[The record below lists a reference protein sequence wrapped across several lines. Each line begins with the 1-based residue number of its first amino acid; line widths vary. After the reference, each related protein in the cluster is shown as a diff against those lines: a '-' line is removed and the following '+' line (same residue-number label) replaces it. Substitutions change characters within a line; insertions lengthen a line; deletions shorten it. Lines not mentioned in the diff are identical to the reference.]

1 MPQKEPHGVEHR
13 EAPSRVATRSL
24 PAVTEVYCQPK
35 SIHPFDLSIH
45 TPMPAQRRTRQSNRP
60 HRDWVKGERKRQ
72 RNVDADDERVGT
84 GHEAMRPR
92 EIAIAS
98 QTAEGVGGE
107 VIQVRSGQYHVQLRD
122 SGTTLVC
129 RTKRGITTDNS
140 NTTLVAIGDHVRV
153 RPTNDTEGMILHVA
167 ERATWLGRKGAGQR
181 STEQVI
187 AANADLLLCIVAADR
202 PDFRRTIIDRF
213 IVAALLGK
221 LHPVIVVNK
230 IDTANP
236 EIREILADEVAV
248 YPTLG
253 YPVLHLS
260 AESGEGMEL
269 LQELIAKNRSTAV
282 LAGQSGVGKSTL
294 MNRLIG
300 GELRRTAEVRHND
313 RRGVH
318 TTVDSVLHLLPTG
331 GRLIDT
337 PGIREFGIWDLQPEE
352 LDGYF
357 TEFLEHLRN
366 CRYLPCTHTHE
377 PNCAVRNAVESGMID
392 PGRYASYLSI
402 FDSLR

>member
-1 MPQKEPHGVEHR
+1 
-13 EAPSRVATRSL
+13 
-24 PAVTEVYCQPK
+24 
-35 SIHPFDLSIH
+35 
-45 TPMPAQRRTRQSNRP
+45 MPAQRRTRQSNRP

-72 RNVDADDERVGT
+72 RNVDADDEHVGT
-84 GHEAMRPR
+84 GHEAMRPK
-92 EIAIAS
+92 EITITS
-98 QTAEGVGGE
+98 QTAAGEHGE
-107 VIQVRSGQYHVQLRD
+107 VIQVQSGHYHVQLRD
-122 SGTTLVC
+122 SGRTLVC
-129 RTKRGITTDNS
+129 RTKRGITTDNP
-140 NTTLVAIGDHVRV
+140 NTTLVAIGDRV
-153 RPTNDTEGMILHVA
+153 QIQPMNDTEGVILHVA
-167 ERATWLGRKGAGQR
+167 ERATWLGRKGAGER
-181 STEQVI
+181 GIEQVI

-221 LHPVIVVNK
+221 LRPVIVVNK

-248 YPTLG
+248 YLTLG
-253 YPVLHLS
+253 YPVLSIS
-260 AESGEGMEL
+260 AQSGEGMEK
-269 LQELIAKNRSTAV
+269 LQELIAGNTAV
-282 LAGQSGVGKSTL
+282 LAGQSGVGKSTV
-294 MNRLIG
+294 MNSLLG
-300 GELRRTAEVRHND
+300 NELRRTAEVRHND

-377 PNCAVRNAVESGMID
+377 PNCAVRNAVESGLID

-402 FDSLR
+402 FNSLR

>member
-1 MPQKEPHGVEHR
+1 MPPQH
-13 EAPSRVATRSL
+13 
-24 PAVTEVYCQPK
+24 
-35 SIHPFDLSIH
+35 
-45 TPMPAQRRTRQSNRP
+45 RTRHNNRP

-72 RNVDADDERVGT
+72 RNVDADDERIGT
-84 GHEAMRPR
+84 GHEAMRPK
-92 EIAIAS
+92 EIAITSTPHA
-98 QTAEGVGGE
+98 TGE
-107 VIQVRSGQYHVQLRD
+107 LGEIIRVRSGQYHVQLQE
-122 SGTTLVC
+122 SGVTLLC
-129 RTKRGITTDNS
+129 RTKRGITTDNP
-140 NTTLVAIGDHVRV
+140 NTTLVAIGDRVRV
-153 RPTNDTEGMILHVA
+153 QPINGTEGMIFHVE
-167 ERATWLGRKGAGQR
+167 ERNTWLGRKGAGER
-181 STEQVI
+181 GMEQVI
-187 AANADLLLCIVAADR
+187 AANADLLLCITAADR

-221 LHPVIVVNK
+221 LHPMIVVNK

-248 YPTLG
+248 YPPLG
-253 YPVLHLS
+253 YPVLTVS
-260 AESGEGMEL
+260 AHTGEGIEEL
-269 LQELIAKNRSTAV
+269 QAQLANTTAV

-294 MNRLIG
+294 MNKLLG
-300 GELRRTAEVRHND
+300 GELRRTAEVRQND

-318 TTVDSVLHLLPTG
+318 TTVDSVLYVLPMG

-337 PGIREFGIWDLQPEE
+337 PGIREFGIWDLRPEE

-357 TEFLEHLRN
+357 VEFLEHLRN

-377 PNCAVRNAVESGMID
+377 PSCAVRAAVESGAID